1 MTFIIEDY
9 NKNEVDLKIEYT
21 HKNEEELN
29 ENDRVACGSVRTA

>member
-21 HKNEEELN
+21 HKNEEELKN
-29 ENDRVACGSVRTA
+29 KD